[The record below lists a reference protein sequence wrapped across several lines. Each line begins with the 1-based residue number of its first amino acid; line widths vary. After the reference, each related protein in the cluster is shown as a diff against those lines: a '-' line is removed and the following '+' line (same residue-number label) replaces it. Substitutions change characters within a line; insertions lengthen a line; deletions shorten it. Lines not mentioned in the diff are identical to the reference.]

1 MEWILRRKSPCR
13 QQCVAQGTIQC
24 RLGDRLV
31 CHTGL
36 TMLVGDRLF
45 HSALQPEL
53 FVELRRGWTCL
64 LLLSVVGCASSG
76 PPAGRAAVDV
86 RGLPVPDAISVASR
100 EQTADQQVLHSLN
113 RLAFGA
119 RPGDVAAVRELGVD
133 RWIAAQL
140 EPERIGD
147 PAADAAMAHYTTLT
161 KSLPALLDEYPP
173 NPVLRKLARQA
184 LAGMPRDSIRLSR
197 EDSVEFMLARRKTQV
212 VGQELVSAR
221 VARAVVSERQLNE
234 VLTDFWLNHFNVFAG
249 KSASMRHYLVAYERA
264 AIRPNVLG
272 KFRTLLGAVAHS
284 PAMLYYLDNWESQA
298 DSTRPRLVSPRMAQS
313 VRRRYAQSSPLF
325 ANVPPMR
332 RDSILG
338 RVQQRRRGLN
348 ENYARELMELHTLG
362 VDGGYTQADV
372 TEAARVL
379 TGWTIE
385 RPNESG
391 QFRFNPLVHDAGAK
405 LVLGTVFPAGQ
416 GEAEGERLLDLL
428 ARHPATAKFISTRLA
443 QRFVSDTPPAA
454 LVQRATETFRRT
466 DGDLRE
472 VVRTIVTSEEFFS
485 AAAWRAKVKSPF
497 EVVVSALR
505 AMDAG
510 VDTTARSAAIVA
522 RLGQGIYQH
531 QAPNGWPETG
541 DGWINTG
548 AILNRINFGMALAS
562 GSVPGVTVK
571 AWPLYA
577 ALDSLQREQQVD
589 GVVRALLGGDVSADM
604 RSVLLSGD
612 HPMLEQAKVHAAA
625 SAETT
630 APAPAMS
637 GAPVVMPS
645 SREIVS
651 GGTGLSVERSA
662 RLARGMGPGV
672 RFNGSGAPQG
682 LAQIIGLAIG
692 SPEFQRR

>member
-1 MEWILRRKSPCR
+1 M
-13 QQCVAQGTIQC
+13 
-24 RLGDRLV
+24 
-31 CHTGL
+31 GL
-36 TMLVGDRLF
+36 TRGLKYVLF
-45 HSALQPEL
+45 LNVL
-53 FVELRRGWTCL
+53 
-64 LLLSVVGCASSG
+64 GCASSG
-76 PPAGRAAVDV
+76 TPVGRATVDV
-86 RGLPVPDAISVASR
+86 RGLPMPDAAMVAAR
-100 EQTADQQVLHSLN
+100 EQTADQQVLHALN
-113 RLAFGA
+113 RLSFGA
-119 RPGDVAAVRELGVD
+119 RPGDVQSVRELGVD

-140 EPERIGD
+140 EPERIAD
-147 PAADAAMAHYTTLT
+147 SAADAVIARYATLT
-161 KSLPALLDEYPP
+161 KPLPTLLDEYPP
-173 NPVLRKLARQA
+173 NPVLRRLARQGA
-184 LAGMPRDSIRLSR
+184 AGMPRDSVKLSR
-197 EDSVEFMLARRKTQV
+197 ADSLEVMGARRKTQL

-221 VARAVVSERQLNE
+221 VARAVVSERQLDE

-249 KSASMRHYLVAYERA
+249 KSASMRHYLVAYERDA
-264 AIRPNVLG
+264 VRPHVLG
-272 KFRTLLGAVAHS
+272 KFRTLLGAVARS
-284 PAMLYYLDNWESQA
+284 PAMLYYLDNWQSQA
-298 DSTRPRLVSPRMAQS
+298 DSTQPRLVSPRVAQR
-313 VRRRYAQSSPLF
+313 VQRRYAQRAPALR
-325 ANVPPMR
+325 NVSPMR
-332 RDSILG
+332 RDSILQ
-338 RVQQRRRGLN
+338 RVGQRRRGLN

-391 QFRFNPLVHDAGAK
+391 AFRFNPLVHDAGSK
-405 LVLGTVFPAGQ
+405 RVLGTVFPAGQ
-416 GEAEGERLLDLL
+416 GEAEGDRLLDLL
-428 ARHPATAKFISTRLA
+428 AKHPATATFIATKLA

-454 LVQRATETFRRT
+454 LVQRAAETFRRT

-485 AAAWRAKVKSPF
+485 AAAWRSKVKSPF

-505 AMDAG
+505 AMDAS
-510 VDTTARSAAIVA
+510 VDTTARSAALVA

-548 AILNRINFGMALAS
+548 AILNRINFGMAIAS
-562 GSVPGVTVK
+562 GSVPGVTVTR
-571 AWPLYA
+571 WPLYA
-577 ALDSLQREQQVD
+577 TLDSLPREQQVD

-612 HPMLEQAKVHAAA
+612 HPMLAQAQAQAAVIPDSSAMMSALSPPPPAAMPAARPDRGTA
-625 SAETT
+625 SGSAGTT
-630 APAPAMS
+630 
-637 GAPVVMPS
+637 VTID
-645 SREIVS
+645 R
-651 GGTGLSVERSA
+651 TT